1 MSDNL
6 AMAELLL
13 PDVTQTPE
21 EIAARYPW
29 RQLGKKAK
37 VTRFAPSPTGFLHIG
52 GLFAALVNARAAGE
66 DGVFFLRIE
75 DTDKKREVEDGVTGI
90 IAGLSNFGITF
101 TEGMTGPDSWSGDYG
116 PYLQSARRD
125 IYRVFA
131 KKLVLE
137 GLAYPCFCTAE
148 ELDALRQRQEE
159 EKQNPGYYG
168 KWAVHRDISY
178 EQARQYIDE
187 GRPFV
192 LRLRSPGLPDRRVS
206 FKDAVKGKIEMPENE
221 QDIVLLKAD
230 GVPTYH
236 FAHVVDDHLMGT
248 THVIR
253 GDEWISSAPIHL
265 QLFSLLGWKPPVYA
279 HIAPIMKEENG
290 GKRKLSKRKDPEA
303 NVEYYREIGYPMESV
318 IEYLLTIANSNY
330 EDWRRMNPGADNRE
344 FPFALNKMSQSGA
357 LFDLHKLADVSKNTI
372 SVQSAEWV
380 YERASAWAKDF
391 DPQLYAL
398 LSRDPAYS
406 TSIFAID
413 RTPVKPRK
421 DIAKWSD
428 VRDYVSY
435 FFDETY
441 ENNEPMPET
450 VAKEDLIKALAAYA
464 EHYDETLDK
473 NDWFAAMKELCP
485 SLGFASEVKAY
496 KKDPDAYRG
505 HVGDLS
511 GFVRIAVTGRRNTP
525 DLHAIMQL
533 LGKERVLKRL
543 HETISKLEGN

>member
-357 LFDLHKLADVSKNTI
+357 LFDLQKLADVSKNTI